1 MANTI
6 KIKRGLSSGLSSL
19 TLQEGE
25 LATTTDTKKLY
36 IGYSDGS
43 KVEIGQKGPQGD
55 AGPQGTRGNIWY
67 IGDFYGGQV
76 YEGENGDLF
85 LNTGDTDK
93 GMVLRFYEGTWNP
106 VGNLIGPSGQG
117 VPAGGATGQY
127 LAKKSDANYDTEWI
141 TLQDFDEVSF

>member
-55 AGPQGTRGNIWY
+55 QGPQGQRGTKWY
-67 IGDFYGGQV
+67 IGDFYGGTM

-85 LNTGDTDK
+85 LNTGSTDK
-93 GMVLRFYEGTWNP
+93 GMVLQFHDGGWNP
-106 VGNLIGPSGQG
+106 VGNLLGPSGQG
-117 VPAGGATGQY
+117 VPAGGTAGQY
-127 LAKKSDANYDTEWI
+127 LAKKSNTDYDTEWI
-141 TLQDFDEVSF
+141 TLQDFNKVSF

>member
-1 MANTI
+1 MSNII
-6 KIKRGLSSGLSSL
+6 KIKRGNSTNLNSL

-43 KVEIGQKGPQGD
+43 KVEIGQKGPQGN

-67 IGDFYGGQV
+67 IADFYGGKF
-76 YEGENGDLF
+76 YEGEDGDLF

-93 GMVLRFYEGTWNP
+93 GMVLRFYDGGWTP
-106 VGNLIGPSGQG
+106 VGNLIGPTGQG
-117 VPAGGATGQY
+117 VPAGGTAGQY
-127 LAKKSDANYDTEWI
+127 LAKKSDVSYDTEWV
-141 TLQDFDEVSF
+141 TLPNFDEVSF